1 MTIKSRAAVAF
12 GPNQPLQIVEV
23 DVAPPKAGEVLIRIV
38 ATGVCHTDAYTLSGE
53 DSEGVFPCILGH
65 EGGGIVEAVGEGV
78 TRRHH
83 PLQLSGRADL
93 PLHGLLDLLR
103 VHRAAGSLG
112 G

>member
-53 DSEGVFPCILGH
+53 DSEGVFPAFL
-65 EGGGIVEAVGEGV
+65 V
-78 TRRHH
+78 T
-83 PLQLSGRADL
+83 
-93 PLHGLLDLLR
+93 
-103 VHRAAGSLG
+103 RAAGSSRP
-112 G
+112 